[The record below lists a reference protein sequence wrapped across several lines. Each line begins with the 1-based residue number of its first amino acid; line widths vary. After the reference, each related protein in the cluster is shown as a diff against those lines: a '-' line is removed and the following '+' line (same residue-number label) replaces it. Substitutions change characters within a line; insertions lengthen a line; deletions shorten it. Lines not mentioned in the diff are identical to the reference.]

1 MEYTYGK
8 VFSILPSNN
17 QLVLTVPSSFIFNVC
32 VYSSNRPKN
41 RSTITRMTDDEVHTF
56 REGNYLLV
64 KPKAAISQLMMGL
77 LGATSRVAPNLLHYP
92 HLRKNWS
99 PI

>member
-1 MEYTYGK
+1 MDFSLEYTYGK

-41 RSTITRMTDDEVHTF
+41 RSTITRMTDDKVYTF
-56 REGNYLLV
+56 REGNYRLV
-64 KPKAAISQLMMGL
+64 KPKAAIKS
-77 LGATSRVAPNLLHYP
+77 
-92 HLRKNWS
+92 
-99 PI
+99 

>member
-1 MEYTYGK
+1 MDFSLEYTYGK

-41 RSTITRMTDDEVHTF
+41 RSMMTDDKVYIF
-56 REGNYLLV
+56 REGNYRLV
-64 KPKAAISQLMMGL
+64 KPKVAI
-77 LGATSRVAPNLLHYP
+77 RVNDGVT
-92 HLRKNWS
+92 RGDF
-99 PI
+99 